1 MKKVSLLGMTLNTGS
16 YIEFVNQII
25 AHAHNKISEYTCLAN
40 VHMLIEAYSDYN
52 FANVVNNA
60 NIIAPDGKPLGWA
73 LRFLYGIRQERAAGM
88 DLLPDLLQRASAKNL
103 PVYFYGGSDELLL
116 ETGKYLKSNFPHLKV
131 AGSFSPPFRKL
142 SPEEDEGIVNDINNS
157 GARLVFVVLG
167 CPKQEKWMASMK
179 GRINAMMVG
188 IGGALP
194 VMIGLQRRAPEWM
207 QNAGLEWMFRFFQEP
222 TRLFG
227 RYSFT
232 NSLFLYLMLK
242 EYLWLKL
249 FKREVGY

>member
-1 MKKVSLLGMTLNTGS
+1 MLGMTLNTGS
-16 YIEFVNQII
+16 YLEFVNQII
-25 AHAHNKISEYTCLAN
+25 THAQNKRSEYTCLAN
-40 VHMLIEAYSDYN
+40 VHMLIEAYSDYD
-52 FANVVNNA
+52 FAKVVNNA
-60 NIIAPDGKPLGWA
+60 NIIAPDGKPLSWA

-88 DLLPDLLQRASAKNL
+88 DLLPDLLQRASVNNL

-116 ETGKYLKSNFPHLKV
+116 ETGKYLTSNFPNLKV

-142 SPEEDEGIVNDINNS
+142 SPEEDERFINDINNS

-207 QNAGLEWMFRFFQEP
+207 QKTGLEWMFRLFQEP

-249 FKREVGY
+249 FKREVRYEV